1 MKINQIL
8 KYFDLF
14 GTKCS
19 FFVEKTPKLYSVI
32 GGILSIMNIC
42 FCFLIFLY
50 ASLDD
55 FLRMNPTVS
64 ISSIQ
69 PSYHQKIKFGEEKI
83 WIPWRIKDYSNHFVN
98 HTNLFYPFVYNYYSI
113 RKSYGTGFEFRVKQL
128 NYTLC
133 NQTSFMNKSEIFY
146 IDSSL
151 DELYCIQMDDVI
163 VGGDWT
169 SDYIS
174 YIEFDLY
181 LCKGGIN
188 YDINNPDCTRYENIS
203 NYLGKNNSLAMSL
216 YYPIV
221 QFKSNETINPMEV
234 IYRERLYHISRYSNK
249 IDRIFLQKNIL
260 KDDLGWLTNNYNVTS
275 YWGLNSFTGDSYTI
289 GKEKDL
295 MNEGSTSRVYSF
307 NIYIEPTI
315 NTYYRSYKKI
325 YIILSESIPL
335 IYIISFVFKLIAK
348 FCKFHT
354 INKKFSEFLFV
365 NLKEK
370 SDIFDKKIKEL
381 KELKEKSPSNYKK
394 SNNHS
399 NKNNIN
405 NNNPKYSNKNSNNFI
420 NENNEKNIENNNK
433 LLIKKNSII
442 MNKLHQANEKSG
454 KNNFHDNSLEILYN
468 NRQKDLLSS
477 KSLDHK
483 DENNIARKTIKTY
496 FNLRH
501 KKEISY
507 NEAKKK
513 KRNSVKKISFVGNT
527 QIRIQTVNKQKT
539 EQNKHYVHKK
549 LFPSRYYFYVIF
561 IKNLD
566 VLNKVKCVSKKFSKT
581 YLFICKLLDIYSY
594 LDLLRQF
601 NVFKT
606 CFLNDKS
613 LSFIEKNRKINIG
626 EMSFMKNIRE
636 CIENNNF
643 HLFGKMKEEK

>member
-275 YWGLNSFTGDSYTI
+275 YWGLNSFTGDSYTT

-501 KKEISY
+501 KKEVSY
-507 NEAKKK
+507 NESKKK

>member
-1 MKINQIL
+1 MKANQIL
-8 KYFDLF
+8 KYFDVF

-19 FFVEKTPKLYSVI
+19 FFVEKTPKLYSVT

-42 FCFLIFLY
+42 FCFLIFIY
-50 ASLDD
+50 TSLDD

-64 ISSIQ
+64 MSSIQ
-69 PSYHQKIKFGEEKI
+69 PRHYQKIRFGEEKI
-83 WIPWRIKDYSNHFVN
+83 WIPWRIRDYSNHFVN

-133 NQTSFMNKSEIFY
+133 NQTSFINKSEIYY

-151 DELYCIQMDDVI
+151 DELYCIQMDDVD

-169 SDYIS
+169 SEYIS
-174 YIEFDLY
+174 YIEFDLF

-188 YDINNPDCTRYENIS
+188 YDINNPDCTKYENIS
-203 NYLGKNNSLAMSL
+203 NYLGENNSLVMSL
-216 YYPIV
+216 YYPLV

-234 IYRERLYHISRYSNK
+234 IYRERIYHISRYTNK

-260 KDDLGWLTNNYNVTS
+260 KDDLGWFTNNYNETS
-275 YWGLNSFTGDSYTI
+275 YWGLNSFSGDSYST

-335 IYIISFVFKLIAK
+335 IYIVSFLFKLIAS

-381 KELKEKSPSNYKK
+381 KEIEEKSPKSYKK
-394 SNNHS
+394 ISH
-399 NKNNIN
+399 NKNNNHN
-405 NNNPKYSNKNSNNFI
+405 NNFSKYSNKNCNFLI
-420 NENNEKNIENNNK
+420 NSENI
-433 LLIKKNSII
+433 
-442 MNKLHQANEKSG
+442 NKLHQTNVKEE
-454 KNNFHDNSLEILYN
+454 KNNLQDNSLEILN
-468 NRQKDLLSS
+468 NNKQKDLLSS
-477 KSLDHK
+477 KSLEHK
-483 DENNIARKTIKTY
+483 DDHNIEKKAIKNY
-496 FNLRH
+496 FNFKH
-501 KKEISY
+501 IKEVS
-507 NEAKKK
+507 NDEAKKK
-513 KRNSVKKISFVGNT
+513 KRNSAKKISFVGNT
-527 QIRIQTVNKQKT
+527 QIRIQTVYKQKT
-539 EQNKHYVHKK
+539 DQNKHFVHKK

-566 VLNKVKCVSKKFSKT
+566 VLSKAKCVSKKFSKT

-613 LSFIEKNRKINIG
+613 LSYIEKNRKINIG

-636 CIENNNF
+636 CMENNNF
-643 HLFGKMKEEK
+643 HLFGKMKEER

>member
-275 YWGLNSFTGDSYTI
+275 YWGLNSFTGDSYTT

-335 IYIISFVFKLIAK
+335 IYIISFIFKLIAK